1 MVVSVADMRSKL
13 VILTVALVVA
23 LLLGACT
30 LLFHDFEP
38 QDGIIRGRYV
48 TIETTAYCSCGI
60 CCDWKYNLLRQ
71 PVHSKGRHA
80 GKPKAVGITA
90 SGTKAKPGTLA
101 ADTRYY
107 PFGTVFISPAT
118 ATALLKTAAAT
129 SKGVTGSTC
138 TTTPIRKPAGGAAK
152 KCKPSSSRPAPP
164 PSPKTRPRPANR
176 TTPPSPD
183 T

>member
-1 MVVSVADMRSKL
+1 MVISVADMRSKL

-38 QDGIIRGRYV
+38 QDGVIRGRYV

-107 PFGTVFISPAT
+107 PFGTVFYIPGYGYGVVEDRGGDI
-118 ATALLKTAAAT
+118 
-129 SKGVTGSTC
+129 KGRHRLDLYHNTHQEARRWGRKKVQAVVFPHG
-138 TTTPIRKPAGGAAK
+138 TPVVPKN
-152 KCKPSSSRPAPP
+152 APP
-164 PSPKTRPRPANR
+164 PR
-176 TTPPSPD
+176 
-183 T
+183 

>member
-1 MVVSVADMRSKL
+1 MVISVADMRSKL

-48 TIETTAYCSCGI
+48 TIETTAYCACGI

-107 PFGTVFISPAT
+107 PFGTVFYIPGYGYGVVEDRGGDIKGRHRLDLYHNTHQEARSWGRKKVQAVVFPPGTPAVP
-118 ATALLKTAAAT
+118 KN
-129 SKGVTGSTC
+129 
-138 TTTPIRKPAGGAAK
+138 
-152 KCKPSSSRPAPP
+152 APP
-164 PSPKTRPRPANR
+164 PR
-176 TTPPSPD
+176 
-183 T
+183 

>member
-30 LLFHDFEP
+30 LLFHDSEL

-107 PFGTVFISPAT
+107 PFGTVFYIPGYGYGVVEDRGGDIKGRHRLDLYHNTHQEARRWGRKKVQAVVFPPGTPAVP
-118 ATALLKTAAAT
+118 KN
-129 SKGVTGSTC
+129 
-138 TTTPIRKPAGGAAK
+138 
-152 KCKPSSSRPAPP
+152 APP
-164 PSPKTRPRPANR
+164 PR
-176 TTPPSPD
+176 
-183 T
+183 

>member
-107 PFGTVFISPAT
+107 PFGTVFYIPGYGYGVVEDRGGDIKGRHRLDLYHNTHQEARRWGRKKVQAVVFPPGTPAVP
-118 ATALLKTAAAT
+118 KN
-129 SKGVTGSTC
+129 
-138 TTTPIRKPAGGAAK
+138 
-152 KCKPSSSRPAPP
+152 APP
-164 PSPKTRPRPANR
+164 PR
-176 TTPPSPD
+176 
-183 T
+183 

>member
-1 MVVSVADMRSKL
+1 MVISVADMRSKL

-38 QDGIIRGRYV
+38 QDGVIRGRYV

-60 CCDWKYNLLRQ
+60 CCDWKYNLLHQ

-107 PFGTVFISPAT
+107 PFGTVFYIPGYGYGVVEDRGGDIKGRHRLDLYHNTHQEARRWGRKKVQAVVFPHGTPAVP
-118 ATALLKTAAAT
+118 KN
-129 SKGVTGSTC
+129 
-138 TTTPIRKPAGGAAK
+138 
-152 KCKPSSSRPAPP
+152 APP
-164 PSPKTRPRPANR
+164 PR
-176 TTPPSPD
+176 
-183 T
+183 

>member
-1 MVVSVADMRSKL
+1 MVISVADMRSKL

-38 QDGIIRGRYV
+38 QDGVIRGRYV

-107 PFGTVFISPAT
+107 PFGTVFYIPGYGYGVVEDRGGDIKGRHRLDLYHNTHQEARRWGRKKVQAVVFPPGTPAVP
-118 ATALLKTAAAT
+118 KN
-129 SKGVTGSTC
+129 
-138 TTTPIRKPAGGAAK
+138 
-152 KCKPSSSRPAPP
+152 APP
-164 PSPKTRPRPANR
+164 PR
-176 TTPPSPD
+176 
-183 T
+183 